1 LKKLAVAVAVLAA
14 AVAGWALLRNRGG
27 PAIPFVKAQRI
38 TLVSTLTTSGKAEPV
53 EWQAIRA
60 ERAGIVAA
68 VNVRE
73 GQQVRQGET
82 IASISDP
89 TLQAQIEGSE
99 ARVAEARANVAA
111 FQTGGKPAE
120 LADIESSLKQARL
133 ELERQQKDAAAL
145 ERLAAKQAATR
156 TEAESARQKVQQSEA
171 TIEGLEHRRRSLVAS
186 TDVAAAQARLEDA
199 QAALNLVRERATQ
212 SVVRSPLAGTIY
224 GLAARAGAYVNPG
237 DLLANVGQLDRMRVR
252 LYVDE
257 PELGRIAAG
266 QPVTITWDALAGK
279 QWKGSVERLP
289 SAVQPLGTRQVGEVI
304 CLIANP
310 DRELLPGT
318 NVDGAIRTAVA
329 ENAIAIPKEALRR
342 DAAGG
347 YVYRL
352 DGETVERRAVQTG
365 ISNISQV
372 QVTEGLAESDAVAMP
387 TERPLKPGLPIT
399 PKIQGQ

>member
-1 LKKLAVAVAVLAA
+1 MKKLAVALAVLAA
-14 AVAGWALLRNRGG
+14 AAAEWALLRNRGG
-27 PAIPFVKAQRI
+27 PTIPFAQVKRI
-38 TLVSTLTTSGKAEPV
+38 TLVSTLPTSGKAEPV

-60 ERAGIVAA
+60 ERAGTVAA

-82 IASISDP
+82 VASISDP

-99 ARVAEARANVAA
+99 ARVAEASANVAA
-111 FQTGGKPAE
+111 LQTGGKPAE

-133 ELERQQKDAAAL
+133 ELEQQRRDAAGL

-186 TDVAAAQARLEDA
+186 TDVAVARARLEDA
-199 QAALNLVRERATQ
+199 QAALSLVRERATQ
-212 SVVRSPLAGTIY
+212 NVVRSPLAGTIY

-257 PELGRIAAG
+257 PELGRIAAA
-266 QPVTITWDALAGK
+266 QPVAITWEALGGK

-289 SAVQPLGTRQVGEVI
+289 SAVQPLGTRRVGAVV
-304 CLIANP
+304 CVFANP
-310 DRELLPGT
+310 GRERLPGT
-318 NVDGAIRTAVA
+318 NVGGGVRRAVA

-342 DAAGG
+342 DAAGT

-387 TERPLKPGLPIT
+387 TERPLKPGLRIT